1 MWIVYWYLGTI
12 SIPCFILSYG
22 ARAEGLKVTF
32 LGVLGTRFLVRGL
45 GIEVLVWDLPGK
57 ESKNHPCLV
66 MARRHVD
73 FSRGPED
80 RCEDFASISWKP
92 PTWGL
97 QAVRLSTGHLPE
109 IPALPDFLNINNS
122 FFGLCAIHSSTG
134 FVNLLSLI
142 LNPFQLNTLEQFLL
156 SFLNSHWCSMVGTRS
171 KIQQSLPDFDCSD
184 TAWLSLSL
192 SSCPAWFYSWKMP
205 DGMGVLPRCTLLP
218 WKKWKC

>member
-1 MWIVYWYLGTI
+1 MQ
-12 SIPCFILSYG
+12 
-22 ARAEGLKVTF
+22 ELKAWKSAF
-32 LGVLGTRFLVRGL
+32 LGVLAPGFWLGGL
-45 GIEVLVWDLPGK
+45 GIEVLVWDAWEREQEP
-57 ESKNHPCLV
+57 PCLV

-109 IPALPDFLNINNS
+109 IPALPDFLNINSS
-122 FFGLCAIHSSTG
+122 FFGLVQST
-134 FVNLLSLI
+134 FHWFCKSLSLYI
-142 LNPFQLNTLEQFLL
+142 
-156 SFLNSHWCSMVGTRS
+156 
-171 KIQQSLPDFDCSD
+171 KSLPVEHPRAVFTFLSKFSLDAAWLVPEVKSSRVFLDFDCSD

-205 DGMGVLPRCTLLP
+205 DGMGVLPRCTLSSLK
-218 WKKWKC
+218 KKWKC